1 MKKMKWILGAA
12 CIGALASSTNAVGAD
27 PVKPSYEASPDVY
40 KILAENDEVR
50 VILATWK
57 PGQKDKVHSHPKAF
71 GAYTIKGCN
80 RRLTKAD
87 GSVIEGQVKP
97 GTARV
102 RNQAVKA
109 HTFENLSNTE
119 CQQVLFE
126 VKK

>member
-1 MKKMKWILGAA
+1 MKNTKWVVSAVCA
-12 CIGALASSTNAVGAD
+12 GALAVGSIAAKAGD
-27 PVKPSYEASPDVY
+27 VKPSYEASPDVY
-40 KILAENDEVR
+40 KVLAENDEIR